1 MIKNLKMLRKEKGIS
16 QKSLGEEIGV
26 SQQSINKYENY
37 NIEPDIST
45 LIHLAEFFNTSV
57 DYLIGNTEIRP
68 VAELAMSLKPT
79 QDEIELINEHRRMTD
94 SEREVVLMLLKKYN
108 NKEPR

>member
-1 MIKNLKMLRKEKGIS
+1 MIKNLKTLRKEKGIS

-45 LIHLAEFFNTSV
+45 LIHLAKFFNTSV
-57 DYLIGNTEIRP
+57 DYLIGNTDIRP
-68 VAELAMSLKPT
+68 VAELAMSFKPS
-79 QDEIELINEHRRMTD
+79 QDEMDLIDEYRKMTE
-94 SEREVVLMLLKKYN
+94 SEKEMVLALLRKFNSKQVH
-108 NKEPR
+108 